1 MQKPQASP
9 IDTQARP
16 DYVGRFAP
24 SPTGPLH
31 FGSLLAA
38 LASFLDARA
47 NNGKWLMRI
56 EDLDPPR
63 EPAGSAELIL
73 QQLDDLGMTW
83 DGEVLYQSS
92 RLDAYERV
100 LEQLQHRDLCYPCDC
115 TRPQIRA
122 MGLVYNGSCRE
133 RDLPPEKPYALRL
146 KTDATKIGFDDA
158 IQGHFAQQLEAEVGD
173 FVIRRKDELFAYQ
186 LAVVVDDEYQ
196 NITHVV
202 RGWDL
207 LDSTPRQIYLQRK
220 LNYREMSY
228 AHIPIIVDEK
238 GQKLSKQAFAP
249 SIETDR
255 ASEAIYR
262 ALTFLGQKPPVDIA
276 KESPKT
282 QLRWAIE
289 NWQIQAVA
297 KVDSLPIEQPA
308 ESTPRRPQT

>member
-1 MQKPQASP
+1 MQKPSASQ
-9 IDTQARP
+9 IDTESGLG
-16 DYVGRFAP
+16 YIGRFAP

-47 NNGKWLMRI
+47 NQGKWLMRV

-73 QQLDDLGMTW
+73 QQLLDLGMDW
-83 DGEVLYQSS
+83 DDEVLYQSS
-92 RLDAYERV
+92 RLEAYEEV
-100 LEQLQHRDLCYPCDC
+100 LHKLQDESLCYPCDC
-115 TRPQIRA
+115 TRPQIRE

-133 RDLPPEKPYALRL
+133 RGAPPEMPYALRL
-146 KTDATKIGFDDA
+146 KTDALEIGFDDE
-158 IQGHFAQQLEAEVGD
+158 IQGHFAQQLEVEVGD

-186 LAVVVDDEYQ
+186 LAVVVDDELQ

-207 LDSTPRQIYLQRK
+207 LDSTPRQIYLQRV
-220 LNYREMSY
+220 LNYRPMSY
-228 AHIPIIVDEK
+228 AHIPIIVDER

-255 ASEAIYR
+255 ASDAIYK
-262 ALTFLGQKPPVDIA
+262 ALTFLGQAPPA
-276 KESPKT
+276 ELEKESAEA
-282 QLRWAIE
+282 QLQWAIAS
-289 NWQIQAVA
+289 WDIRAVA
-297 KVDSLPIEQPA
+297 KVGSLPLN
-308 ESTPRRPQT
+308 